1 MGRER
6 ILHFRDLLARAA
18 NETGAHVVTIDA
30 DEAPHLFGADS
41 FHLNATATRRSSTS
55 LEDSPRAPC
64 ADRHAGDA
72 SAATA
77 RTEADDDI
85 GVSCALGDELAPHVG
100 RAVGFERA
108 DLAPA
113 GEAAEIGWVANV
125 ERRVARAARAA
136 AARPIGKARAREWRS
151 ASS

>member
-41 FHLNATATRRSSTS
+41 FHLNRNGHKTVFNEIWRV
-55 LEDSPRAPC
+55 LRALPC

-72 SAATA
+72 SAATS

-85 GVSCALGDELAPHVG
+85 GVSARWRRARRVG
-100 RAVGFERA
+100 RAVGFGRA

-113 GEAAEIGWVANV
+113 EGAEDRVGRQR
-125 ERRVARAARAA
+125 ERRVARAVR
-136 AARPIGKARAREWRS
+136 GCRAR
-151 ASS
+151 